1 MDFFSYLGRENKK
14 DPAGKTPPYMY
25 PYGQYSSMYH
35 LVCVHCRATYP
46 ADEIIYNCPRCGHL
60 LAVAY
65 PLDEITVQK
74 KIWEKR
80 PLSVWRYHE
89 LLPVHI
95 EPVTLQEGGTPLYHL
110 KRLGDEMH
118 LPHLYAKHEG
128 INPSGSF
135 KDRGMTVGVSMALQL
150 NRKSV
155 ACASTGNTSAS
166 LAVYAAKAGIPAVVL
181 LPAGKVAVGKVA
193 QALMHGARVI
203 SIRGNFDRALEMVH
217 ELCISHGLYLLN
229 SINPYRL
236 EGQKTIGFEAIDQLG
251 SVPDRFV
258 LPVGNAGNISAVH
271 KGLLELRDL
280 GLIDRLPMMTGIQ
293 AEGSSPVVR
302 AIRDGLPEVIPED
315 HPETVATA
323 IRIGAPVNAE
333 KALVA
338 IRTTGGLAA
347 SVTDEEILQM
357 QRDLARIEGIGVEPA
372 SAASVAGVRM
382 LAESGMIDR
391 DERIV
396 CVVTGHLLKD
406 PDTVIKQCEPPT
418 EIDANLPSLL
428 SALHW

>member
-1 MDFFSYLGRENKK
+1 MER
-14 DPAGKTPPYMY
+14 
-25 PYGQYSSMYH
+25 
-35 LVCVHCRATYP
+35 LVCVNCGAVYQ
-46 ADEIIYNCPRCGHL
+46 ADEILYNCTKCGHL
-60 LAVAY
+60 LEVRY
-65 PLDEITVQK
+65 NLDEVTVSK
-74 KIWEKR
+74 KAWQKR
-80 PLSVWRYHE
+80 PLSVWRYRE

-110 KRLGDEMH
+110 RRLGNEMGVKE
-118 LPHLYAKHEG
+118 LYAKHEG
-128 INPSGSF
+128 MNPSGSF

-150 NRKSV
+150 NMKSV

-181 LPAGKVAVGKVA
+181 LPAGKVAAGKVA

-217 ELCISHGLYLLN
+217 ELCLSHGLYLLN

-236 EGQKTIGFEAIDQLG
+236 EGQKTIGFEAVDQLG
-251 SVPDRFV
+251 GVPDRFV
-258 LPVGNAGNISAVH
+258 LPVGNAGNISAVY

-280 GLIDRLPMMTGIQ
+280 GFIDRLPMMTGIQ
-293 AEGSSPVVR
+293 AVGSSPVVR
-302 AIRDGLPEVIPED
+302 AIRENLPEVIPEL

-333 KALVA
+333 KALTA
-338 IRTTGGLAA
+338 IRKTGGLAA

-357 QRDLARIEGIGVEPA
+357 QRDLARKEGIGVEPA
-372 SAASVAGVRM
+372 SAASVAGVRK
-382 LAESGMIDR
+382 LVESGVIDR
-391 DERIV
+391 SERIV

-406 PDTVIKQCEPPT
+406 PDTVIRQCEPPT
-418 EIDANLPSLL
+418 EIDADLPSLL
-428 SALHW
+428 SALRL